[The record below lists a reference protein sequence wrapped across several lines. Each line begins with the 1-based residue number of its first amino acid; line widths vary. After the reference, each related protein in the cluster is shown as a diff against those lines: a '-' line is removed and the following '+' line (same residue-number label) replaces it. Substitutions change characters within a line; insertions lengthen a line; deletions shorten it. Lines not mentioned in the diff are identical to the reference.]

1 MLLNIRGNLL
11 YVPFVLKKVD
21 ADSEY
26 VGDGHWG
33 DCEITELCTVQTN
46 DTFQNLT
53 TSLEV
58 QDLMLNPALSKQY
71 NI

>member
-1 MLLNIRGNLL
+1 MYLC
-11 YVPFVLKKVD
+11 FKKVD

-71 NI
+71 VI